1 MTETKRSDHAL
12 GNLGLLLFRW
22 LKLIVSPDPAP
33 RRIFTPGFQK
43 EGLPIWA
50 VLTVLFVL
58 YQLFVGGKT
67 LNLFLPDE
75 VSWSWHD
82 VHLPRLGIWISSVC
96 FIYTTGICLFPRIS
110 VWLSTIVF
118 SGYFLYGAANGAQV
132 DLLLGFA
139 EPLNSLL
146 RHIMPDTAKEA
157 LPWLWG
163 TFKFPAIKYYS
174 FQYYLSLYIFFT
186 GTLTFL
192 CFPARQG
199 APSHRPSA
207 VDILLFVASLIML
220 INYIVNFAD
229 RGQRAGIIEWHDVI
243 MGFLAIVVSVEMCRR
258 LLGWVLPSLAI
269 IFALYC
275 LLGNLIP
282 GRLSHSGFSF
292 NELTSFVFGTEGVYG
307 AVANVYASYVFLFIL
322 FGAVLEM
329 TKVGDVFVKIAFAA
343 VGHLRGGP
351 AKAAVVS
358 SGLVGM
364 IIGSGA
370 PNIVITG
377 TFTIPMMKRAG
388 FMPHFAAAV
397 EAVAATGGILM
408 PPVMGAVAFLM
419 AAFTQIDYSY
429 ICLIAFMPALM
440 YYFQLYMSVHFRSG
454 LRGLEGIPRA
464 ELPKFLTVMKEEGY
478 LLLPV
483 LLLVVRLI
491 IGRSPF
497 DASLWAMILA
507 IFLGFFREDTRIV
520 GLPPLIADALGVR
533 GWSSY
538 VDRARLR
545 AEETKGEMVR
555 DSRPTEEIDD
565 AYRSIVDEA
574 LNAPRQG
581 MLRENWMLGLG
592 AVVFAALMVL
602 GAGWSTSLIFGLVA
616 LFIASSPKILVILE
630 RGAMNS
636 LVIGVTAGVVG
647 VMLASIALP
656 GLDLKFPAIVLG
668 YSHVLADEFGWSGT
682 ELPMAILLCAAA
694 AYVMGMGMTSSA
706 AYILLSILAVPALI
720 KLGVPLLN
728 AHFMVL
734 WFTITAPLT
743 PPFALAAFIA
753 AALAGADPMRTGFTA
768 VRLAWALYI
777 VPVLMAYTPILM
789 NKGASWMHIATTWG
803 TSFLGFYCCAIGF
816 EGFLRRKLTIYER
829 PLFLIAGFLLFFDTP
844 NTFLWGL
851 ALWAVGVA
859 IQYFYKPTP
868 AQKSVSA

>member
-397 EAVAATGGILM
+397 EAVAATGGN
-408 PPVMGAVAFLM
+408 PHATG
-419 AAFTQIDYSY
+419 DG
-429 ICLIAFMPALM
+429 CG
-440 YYFQLYMSVHFRSG
+440 G
-454 LRGLEGIPRA
+454 LSHG
-464 ELPKFLTVMKEEGY
+464 
-478 LLLPV
+478 
-483 LLLVVRLI
+483 RLH
-491 IGRSPF
+491 
-497 DASLWAMILA
+497 
-507 IFLGFFREDTRIV
+507 
-520 GLPPLIADALGVR
+520 AD
-533 GWSSY
+533 
-538 VDRARLR
+538 
-545 AEETKGEMVR
+545 
-555 DSRPTEEIDD
+555 
-565 AYRSIVDEA
+565 
-574 LNAPRQG
+574 
-581 MLRENWMLGLG
+581 
-592 AVVFAALMVL
+592 
-602 GAGWSTSLIFGLVA
+602 
-616 LFIASSPKILVILE
+616 
-630 RGAMNS
+630 
-636 LVIGVTAGVVG
+636 
-647 VMLASIALP
+647 
-656 GLDLKFPAIVLG
+656 
-668 YSHVLADEFGWSGT
+668 
-682 ELPMAILLCAAA
+682 
-694 AYVMGMGMTSSA
+694 
-706 AYILLSILAVPALI
+706 
-720 KLGVPLLN
+720 
-728 AHFMVL
+728 
-734 WFTITAPLT
+734 
-743 PPFALAAFIA
+743 
-753 AALAGADPMRTGFTA
+753 
-768 VRLAWALYI
+768 
-777 VPVLMAYTPILM
+777 
-789 NKGASWMHIATTWG
+789 
-803 TSFLGFYCCAIGF
+803 
-816 EGFLRRKLTIYER
+816 
-829 PLFLIAGFLLFFDTP
+829 
-844 NTFLWGL
+844 
-851 ALWAVGVA
+851 
-859 IQYFYKPTP
+859 
-868 AQKSVSA
+868 